1 MSDKNDDKSFS
12 PLDSVMEFWM
22 NQGKG
27 MISESIKS
35 IEDAAKQIIVVAGIL
50 EGIYFHAITYS
61 EIKGSLTTISG
72 IFYLAPLA
80 LWLFSIFFAI
90 RVFSPK
96 VYKINIAS
104 SRESKE
110 AFTKVV
116 EHKHANLRTSQW
128 ILVISFVFLFIAM
141 MIYLF

>member
-1 MSDKNDDKSFS
+1 MNEKNQGNTSS
-12 PLDSVMEFWM
+12 PLNDVMEFWM

-27 MISESIKS
+27 MIKESIKS

-61 EIKGSLTTISG
+61 DIRGSLTTIHG

-80 LWLFSIFFAI
+80 LWLISIFFAI
-90 RVFSPK
+90 RIFSPR
-96 VYKINIAS
+96 VYETNIAS

-110 AFTKVV
+110 TFTKVV
-116 EHKHANLRTSQW
+116 EHKHRNLRISQK
-128 ILVISFVFLFIAM
+128 ILVVSFAFLFIAM
-141 MIYLF
+141 LIYLF